1 MIVLDDVITTREFV
15 EDVMCGIGK
24 EFFEKYNLYNKT
36 VREVANIAFQN
47 FGLVK
52 HINML
57 FLSKNNEQM
66 IISLA
71 KQFSNYYEFVDGEF
85 GVYDNVDNS
94 SIKFKTLK
102 DAKKYYNKV
111 RKADFE
117 KLEIKLDIFKIVQDS
132 NNFKK
137 FVGIDEEV
145 SGFDTT
151 IGFQVNHG
159 LYGTNKFFHTLEEAE
174 NYQYEIVDD
183 YYMTRIDKYSVIQKV
198 KLKDDTFGW
207 LTIIK

>member
-15 EDVMCGIGK
+15 DDVMCGIGK

-57 FLSKNNEQM
+57 FLSKNNEHM
-66 IISLA
+66 IRSLA
-71 KQFSNYYEFVDGEF
+71 KQFLNYYEFVDGEF
-85 GVYDNVDNS
+85 GVYDIVEKSNVA
-94 SIKFKTLK
+94 FKTLK
-102 DAKKYYNKV
+102 DAKKYYNTA

-117 KLEIKLDIFKIVQDS
+117 KLEIKLDIFKIIQDE

-137 FVGIDEEV
+137 FVSIDEEV

-151 IGFQVNHG
+151 IGYQVNHG
-159 LYGTNKFFHTLEEAE
+159 LYGTNKIFKTLEEAE
-174 NYQYEIVDD
+174 NYQTEIVDD
-183 YYMTRIDKYSVIQKV
+183 YYMTRIDKYSIMQKV
-198 KLKDDTFGW
+198 KIKDNTFGW